1 MSSGDEAF
9 GMMFVGVGHPHSR
22 SWWRAFEATPGV
34 RMLGAYDP
42 DEARLDAF
50 LADVGG
56 ERRGLDDLGR
66 DDVHAAVVDPRN
78 DEVAGFAAEVLA
90 RGKPFMLEKPGGA
103 NAGEIQVIA
112 NEAAAKGLAVQL
124 GYFLRY
130 ADSVAE
136 VKRMLDDGELG
147 TVSMARIHAAMP
159 RQAWEG
165 MGEWF
170 ADPKNIAGMFQ
181 EDACHIVD
189 IGLLLFGQP
198 RAVIAASSSGAFET
212 TMREDALVAVFDY
225 GTHLVTLDFTAQEA
239 NPWVENWSIEIYGTD
254 ATVRAGMRPEW
265 VERYDEGGFWR
276 PVGTPKPAD
285 REESQRLGRLADQEQ
300 YRTGAAGFVAAAK
313 GEAAPLMDVQTGLR
327 VFRMVEAIYQ
337 AADSGCRVTM

>member
-1 MSSGDEAF
+1 MSSGGDF

-22 SWWRAFEATPGV
+22 SWWWAFETVPGV

-42 DEARLDAF
+42 DEARLEAF
-50 LADVGG
+50 LVDVGG
-56 ERRGLDDLGR
+56 ERCNLDDLSR

-78 DEVAGFAAEVLA
+78 DEVAALAAEVLA

-112 NEAAAKGLAVQL
+112 DEAGVKGLAVQL

-130 ADSVAE
+130 AGSVTE
-136 VKRMLDDGELG
+136 IKRMLDAGELG

-159 RQAWEG
+159 RRAWEE

-170 ADPKNIAGMFQ
+170 LDPANIVGIFQ

-189 IGLLLFGQP
+189 IGLHLFGQP
-198 RAVIAASSSGAFET
+198 TSVIATRATGAFAKS
-212 TMREDALVAVFDY
+212 MREDALVAVLDY

-239 NPWVENWSIEIYGTD
+239 NPWVENWSIEVYGTD

-276 PVGTPKPAD
+276 PVGRPRPTD
-285 REESQRLGRLADQEQ
+285 GEESQRLGWLADQEQ

-313 GEAAPLMDVQTGLR
+313 GEAAPLMDVRTGLQ
-327 VFRMVEAIYQ
+327 VFRVVEAIYR
-337 AADSGCRVTM
+337 ATDSGCRVTL

>member
-1 MSSGDEAF
+1 MSSNGGDF

-56 ERRGLDDLGR
+56 ERSGLDDLVG

-78 DEVAGFAAEVLA
+78 DEVAVLAAEVLA
-90 RGKPFMLEKPGGA
+90 RGKPFMLEKPGGV
-103 NAGEIQVIA
+103 NADEIQVIA
-112 NEAAAKGLAVQL
+112 DGAAAKGLAVQL

-130 ADSVAE
+130 ADSVTE
-136 VKRMLDDGELG
+136 VKRMIDVGELG
-147 TVSMARIHAAMP
+147 TISMARIHAAMP

-170 ADPKNIAGMFQ
+170 ADPTNIAGMFQ

-189 IGLLLFGQP
+189 IAELLFGPP
-198 RAVIAASSSGAFET
+198 RGVIASRSSGAFSV
-212 TMREDALVAVFDY
+212 TMREDALVAVLDY

-239 NPWVENWSIEIYGTD
+239 NPWVENWSIEIYGTA
-254 ATVRAGMRPEW
+254 ATVRAGLRPAW

-276 PVGTPKPAD
+276 PVGAPKPAD
-285 REESQRLGRLADQEQ
+285 REESQRLGRLADQDQ
-300 YRTGAAGFVAAAK
+300 YRIGAAGFVAAAR
-313 GEAAPLMDVQTGLR
+313 GEAAPLMDVQAGLR
-327 VFRMVEAIYQ
+327 TFRLVEAIYE
-337 AADSGCRVTM
+337 AVDSGCRVAL